1 MGSLKRF
8 IFACACLATSASLAF
23 CSADYEPTRVWTAAD
38 HAHPPDNLIDPT
50 RVPQQERPNLTVGE
64 LLWQGHCARCH
75 GPTGNGGAQ
84 AAIDF
89 ASTAWQASIDDRAIA
104 RTIAGGKPP
113 TMPAFADLLSGSQI
127 DELVLHI
134 RGFGRP

>member
-1 MGSLKRF
+1 MFKRF
-8 IFACACLATSASLAF
+8 IFACACLVTCASLAR
-23 CSADYEPTRVWTAAD
+23 CSVDYEPTRVWTAAD

-50 RVPQQERPNLTVGE
+50 RVPQQERPNLSAGE
-64 LLWQGHCARCH
+64 LLWQAHCARCH
-75 GPTGNGGAQ
+75 GPAGKGAAQ

-89 ASTAWQASIDDRAIA
+89 TSVEWQAGIDDRTIA

-113 TMPAFADLLSGSQI
+113 MMPAFADLLSGSQI

-134 RGFGRP
+134 RGFGGP